1 MLRYGNTRRYWSIT
15 VEAVT
20 DLPMTQPTGT
30 NRRRVIPSTCI
41 VHGGSRGYTNLV
53 VRELDGTIELDPH
66 ATGAA

>member
-1 MLRYGNTRRYWSIT
+1 M
-15 VEAVT
+15 T